1 MSATPER
8 RLTVILHADV
18 VGSTTLVQR
27 DERLA
32 HERIQDVF
40 CRFSATIEQYSGYIL
55 ELRGDALLAE
65 FSRGSDGVSAALAF
79 QLANRAFNVAL
90 GEELRA
96 ELRIGLSIGEVVVA
110 DNTVTGPGV
119 VLAQRLEQLASAG
132 GVVIQ
137 GALSEAVPTRLPFDY
152 ESLGEQTLK
161 GFDQPVRAYSVSLRS
176 GESLPEPASR
186 ETAAASPPD
195 RHVSADQVV
204 VSEKPSIAVLPFD
217 NMSSDPEQEYF
228 GDGLAEDVITTL
240 SKVSSLFVIARN
252 SSFAYKGK
260 ATDVRRIANDLGVRY
275 VLEGSVRSSGPRIR
289 VSAQLIDSADGSHLW
304 AERYDRKLEDIFDIQ
319 DEITREIVTALR
331 IRLTDGEQ
339 AQLFLKDT
347 LNVEAWSLAFGALD
361 KIMLG
366 NPAAVAEAR
375 DLLERA
381 VGLDTEFATAHA
393 LIGISHYFDIHFG
406 FTSDPDRSAQR
417 LSASTDRALE
427 LEPNSPLA
435 CCDRALLHLFRED
448 LDAAVE
454 YGRRAV
460 ALSPND
466 AFLKV
471 ALGRILIHA
480 GILNEAESE
489 VRAAMRINPFYPTY
503 YFGVLANALEMQG
516 KDEEAIELVQAAV
529 QRDANYFSGHLR
541 LASLLGIAG
550 KTDAARAHAEQAL
563 RISPRIDRA
572 LLKGFYPTNNPEALA
587 RFLGGL
593 DAAGIRID

>member
-1 MSATPER
+1 MKR
-8 RLTVILHADV
+8 K
-18 VGSTTLVQR
+18 
-27 DERLA
+27 
-32 HERIQDVF
+32 F
-40 CRFSATIEQYSGYIL
+40 
-55 ELRGDALLAE
+55 AL
-65 FSRGSDGVSAALAF
+65 SAAAYFVVTMFVAVIWHLVLFHDEYVAMGAF
-79 QLANRAFNVAL
+79 QRRRADH
-90 GEELRA
+90 GLRH
-96 ELRIGLSIGEVVVA
+96 
-110 DNTVTGPGV
+110 
-119 VLAQRLEQLASAG
+119 
-132 GVVIQ
+132 
-137 GALSEAVPTRLPFDY
+137 
-152 ESLGEQTLK
+152 
-161 GFDQPVRAYSVSLRS
+161 VRC
-176 GESLPEPASR
+176 
-186 ETAAASPPD
+186 AAA
-195 RHVSADQVV
+195 
-204 VSEKPSIAVLPFD
+204 
-217 NMSSDPEQEYF
+217 
-228 GDGLAEDVITTL
+228 GD
-240 SKVSSLFVIARN
+240 
-252 SSFAYKGK
+252 
-260 ATDVRRIANDLGVRY
+260 
-275 VLEGSVRSSGPRIR
+275 RIR
-289 VSAQLIDSADGSHLW
+289 VLLPTLLSPSRRRSASAATYKSG
-304 AERYDRKLEDIFDIQ
+304 
-319 DEITREIVTALR
+319 
-331 IRLTDGEQ
+331 
-339 AQLFLKDT
+339 DT
-347 LNVEAWSLAFGALD
+347 LNKSVNPGTPYLSHD

-381 VGLDTEFATAHA
+381 VGLDAEFATAHA
-393 LIGISHYFDIHFG
+393 LIGMSHYFDIHFG

-466 AFLKV
+466 AFLKL

-529 QRDANYFSGHLR
+529 QRDANYFSGHPR

-550 KTDAARAHAEQAL
+550 KTEAARAHAEQAL